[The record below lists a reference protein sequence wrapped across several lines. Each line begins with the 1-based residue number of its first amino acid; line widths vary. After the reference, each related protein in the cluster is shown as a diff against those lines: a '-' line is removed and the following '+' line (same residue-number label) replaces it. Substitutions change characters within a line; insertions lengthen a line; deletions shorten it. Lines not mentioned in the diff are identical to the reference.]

1 MTRINDMTANDAP
14 NTPFGGEKNSG
25 LGLFGT
31 QWVID
36 EMTRTHWVSVQHVP
50 HTYLF

>member
-1 MTRINDMTANDAP
+1 MTHVNDMSTNDYL

-25 LGLFGT
+25 LGRFGG

-36 EMTRTHWVSVQHVP
+36 EMTRAHWVSVQHAP
-50 HTYLF
+50 RAYPF